1 MIFHGYVSLPE
12 GKTWY
17 KSSTLLGSQIRA
29 CHCRGAIGGGHFAE
43 MALALGRKIV
53 GLFNPRLNAMVQV
66 FRDVDCFIEMVDDF
80 YRNLIYCLVVCR
92 FPGFPEKWLLG
103 IIMIIPKILEHS
115 TYLKTPIRKAWL

>member
-43 MALALGRKIV
+43 MALAFGRKIV

-66 FRDVDCFIEMVDDF
+66 FGDVDCFIEMVDDF
-80 YRNLIYCLVVCR
+80 YRSLITAWW
-92 FPGFPEKWLLG
+92 FAGFPFPRKMAIG
-103 IIMIIPKILEHS
+103 DHHDHPKDD
-115 TYLKTPIRKAWL
+115 